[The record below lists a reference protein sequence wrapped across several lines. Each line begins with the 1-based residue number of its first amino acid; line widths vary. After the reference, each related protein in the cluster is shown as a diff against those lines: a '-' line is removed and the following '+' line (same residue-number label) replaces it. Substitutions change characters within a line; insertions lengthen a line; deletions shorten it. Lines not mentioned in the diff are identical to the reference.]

1 MIYFFFLAYGMK
13 FELLFSSNRFITE
26 SARVPY
32 GITFMEK
39 MKFFFFFFS
48 KKDDKLKSRT

>member
-39 MKFFFFFFS
+39 MKFFFFFLA
-48 KKDDKLKSRT
+48 KKMTS